1 MIHYEHEIGVP
12 FRYHHCWDVLKDS
25 LKFQEITFPNFNQGS
40 EGSSKRH
47 KSTGSSS
54 FNTESREANINL
66 NTTVGDND
74 DDDVQK
80 IRRPQGRDK
89 NRVKIIGIGI

>member
-1 MIHYEHEIGVP
+1 IP
-12 FRYHHCWDVLKDS
+12 
-25 LKFQEITFPNFNQGS
+25 TFNTGS

-54 FNTESREANINL
+54 FNTESEEAINL

-74 DDDVQK
+74 DDDVQE
-80 IRRPQGRDK
+80 IRRPQGR
-89 NRVKIIGIGI
+89 VISA